1 MRNAVIGLILAVV
14 AAPAFAGGIAVDLPR
29 LDFPAPGTV
38 SGSTMG
44 CIATTES
51 APVATPGCK

>member
-1 MRNAVIGLILAVV
+1 VIGFVLAVV
-14 AAPAFAGGIAVDLPR
+14 AAPAFAGGIAIDLPR
-29 LDFPAPGTV
+29 LDFPTPGTV

-51 APVATPGCK
+51 APVAMPGCK